1 MTEEVPLENGYYT
14 LETAIAAVNVKY
26 RYKGRCITYEVA
38 QGRWETKQFT
48 GTSVESWEQ
57 AASWEDFGGAGT
69 MKSLT
74 VNGEKQIPDAEGNV
88 SLTIDKLEVDESLN
102 AESTNPVEN
111 RAVAAKLGEVEAN
124 TIFDSSA
131 ELSDDETTVHVSLK
145 NKSGVEVTGFDIPA
159 GGRRW
164 RR

>member
-1 MTEEVPLENGYYT
+1 MWLSSENQF
-14 LETAIAAVNVKY
+14 N
-26 RYKGRCITYEVA
+26 YKAEMCI
-38 QGRWETKQFT
+38 R
-48 GTSVESWEQ
+48 
-57 AASWEDFGGAGT
+57 DR
-69 MKSLT
+69 
-74 VNGEKQIPDAEGNV
+74 
-88 SLTIDKLEVDESLN
+88 SLN

-159 GGRRW
+159 GGGGGGGEGLSLIHI
-164 RR
+164 

>member
-1 MTEEVPLENGYYT
+1 MGT
-14 LETAIAAVNVKY
+14 
-26 RYKGRCITYEVA
+26 GREL
-38 QGRWETKQFT
+38 
-48 GTSVESWEQ
+48 
-57 AASWEDFGGAGT
+57 EDFGGAGT

-124 TIFDSSA
+124 TIFDA
-131 ELSDDETTVHVSLK
+131 PP
-145 NKSGVEVTGFDIPA
+145 N
-159 GGRRW
+159 
-164 RR
+164 